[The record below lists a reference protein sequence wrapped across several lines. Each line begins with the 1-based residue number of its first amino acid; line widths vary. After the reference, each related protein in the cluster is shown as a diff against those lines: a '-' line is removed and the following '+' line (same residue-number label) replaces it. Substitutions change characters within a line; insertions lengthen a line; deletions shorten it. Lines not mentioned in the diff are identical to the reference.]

1 MLKSWPTDIL
11 LFSPTDAARNRI
23 SGIGADIGAN
33 IIARVIDQHLSKI
46 SSLKQINWGSIT
58 KDVQDNLRLGVN
70 LFTSNNS
77 ADLESVVVER
87 FLFTVMIVITT
98 DNLAMIV
105 SFGDGIV
112 IIDDKVISIESP
124 ILNSP
129 PYLGYMLLKDSAYH
143 TKKLSSYLAF
153 SVVKTIDLSKLK
165 KGLIV
170 GTDGL
175 KDLMHEDLHHP
186 SLVQPKTLQR
196 WLNALTSE
204 KIHNGSF
211 ITGKCS
217 DDVSMVIIRTDKA
230 QDRLLKSRRE
240 VAELKREI
248 ARLQSELTTAVESLK
263 KPRRAVKKQKKNW
276 QTSGKFKLEPL
287 CLIVIQF
294 ILQLNR
300 SQKDFGFQ
308 GKKGVINEKKKI
320 KQRRKQST
328 KKNLRYLELERVI
341 NKFINS
347 KNWDGAARPLSTR

>member
-1 MLKSWPTDIL
+1 MHIATATATGSAHINPGQPGKINNQ
-11 LFSPTDAARNRI
+11 DALVVKKLANGHIVVLSDGCGSQPI

-263 KPRRAVKKQKKNW
+263 KAEASREE
-276 QTSGKFKLEPL
+276 TE
-287 CLIVIQF
+287 
-294 ILQLNR
+294 
-300 SQKDFGFQ
+300 
-308 GKKGVINEKKKI
+308 
-320 KQRRKQST
+320 
-328 KKNLRYLELERVI
+328 KNLADLRQIQIRTAMPYSDPI
-341 NKFINS
+341 HSATKQIS
-347 KNWDGAARPLSTR
+347 KRFWFSR